1 MSKTDKTD
9 AKDET
14 LLEES
19 SYMVDS
25 YSSKI
30 QEVIL
35 SNNNGI
41 VNFENLSVENVK
53 TPLKEGDPKPETR

>member
-14 LLEES
+14 ILEES